1 MTSSLM
7 THLLLL
13 VLLLVCCACVALQAS
28 GTGGSVIM
36 GASNSADI
44 VTAITKGL
52 SNMLFNIRPTVLPG
66 CPANITFT
74 PEVVTSVGVAR
85 VSPWQHSLFAIYG
98 R

>member
-1 MTSSLM
+1 LLTTSAAGGVAAAAVVAF
-7 THLLLL
+7 
-13 VLLLVCCACVALQAS
+13 VLALQAS

-52 SNMLFNIRPTVLPG
+52 SNMLFNIQPTVLPG

-85 VSPWQHSLFAIYG
+85 VSP
-98 R
+98 